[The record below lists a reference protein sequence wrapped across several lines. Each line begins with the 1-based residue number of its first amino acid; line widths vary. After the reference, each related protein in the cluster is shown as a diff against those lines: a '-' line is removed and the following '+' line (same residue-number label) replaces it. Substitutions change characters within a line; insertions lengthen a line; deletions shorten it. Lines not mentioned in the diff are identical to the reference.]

1 VTDEPE
7 AKPKGPTS
15 RGVRILIAVG
25 AGLLTLASLAWAMQ
39 FYRNVLGLLLLN
51 EQFLAG
57 MLGLSLALVFLTQPA
72 RIDGPRPYV
81 PWYDWI
87 FAALSIVLGVYIFLN
102 FGELSEQVTARPT
115 GGLIVAFIVI
125 PLVVEG
131 LRRVTGWPLVIVVI
145 GFLCYALVGD
155 LVPGQLAGRPVK
167 LTQLA
172 YYLTWDPG
180 SMLGLPMVV
189 STSIVIAF
197 VFFGQVLFAS
207 GGSAFFTDISLAL
220 MGRYRGGSAKIA
232 VTASSLFG
240 TISGSAVSNVTS
252 TGVITI
258 PLMRQGGYPSHVAA
272 AIEAVASTGGQLM
285 PPVMGAAAFLMAE
298 FLQVPYRDV
307 VIAALLPA
315 LLYYFALFVQADL
328 LAGRIGITR
337 VEESRIPQVAGVLK
351 RGWHFLLPF
360 MVLIYALF
368 WLNWSPEKSAL
379 GAAVVLM
386 VTGSTLGYG
395 EKRLTW
401 QAAVDALRGTGIAS
415 LDLLMIAA
423 AAGFVIG
430 VLNISSLG
438 FSLTLALVQIG
449 GDNVFLLLLLSAGVC
464 IVLGMGMPTTG
475 VYILLAAL
483 VAPSLIQVGI
493 KPMAA
498 HMFVMYFGMMSMI
511 TPPVAIAAYAAA
523 SIAQSDPMKTGW
535 AACRFGWIA
544 YIIPFLFVG
553 APSLLLDGDPL
564 HVTIAF
570 VTALA
575 GVWLVCAAFAGYCT
589 RTLDTATRLG
599 FAIAGLLLF
608 IPAGYMKYGGLTDIA
623 GLVLGAVL
631 LGRELLL
638 TRRLRGVTSS
648 HPAE

>member
-1 VTDEPE
+1 MSTW
-7 AKPKGPTS
+7 
-15 RGVRILIAVG
+15 VRWLISVSAT
-25 AGLLTLASLAWAMQ
+25 LLTLASLGWALQ
-39 FYRNVLGLLLLN
+39 FYRQALGLLLQT
-51 EQFLAG
+51 EQFLAV
-57 MLGLSLALVFLTQPA
+57 MLGLALALVFLSQPA
-72 RIDGPRPYV
+72 RSDTPRDHV

-87 FAALSIVLGVYIFLN
+87 LAGIGLCLGIYIAIY
-102 FGELSEQVTARPT
+102 FGPLSEEVVSRPAD
-115 GGLIVAFIVI
+115 GLIVAFLVI
-125 PLVVEG
+125 PLVIEG
-131 LRRVTGWPLVIVVI
+131 LRRVAGNALVIVVVC
-145 GFLCYALVGD
+145 FLIYALVGD

-167 LTQLA
+167 LTQLV

-189 STSIVIAF
+189 ASTIVIAF
-197 VFFGQVLFAS
+197 IFFGQLLFAS
-207 GGSAFFTDISLAL
+207 GGSAFFTDISLAV

-258 PLMRQGGYPSHVAA
+258 PLMRQGGYPPHVAA

-307 VIAALLPA
+307 VVAALLPA

-337 VEESRIPQVAGVLK
+337 VEESRIPKIGGVLK

-360 MVLIYALF
+360 VVLVVALF
-368 WLNWSPEKSAL
+368 QFNWSPERSAL
-379 GAAVVLM
+379 TAAVVLM
-386 VTGSTLGYG
+386 FSGSLIGYG
-395 EKRLTW
+395 EKRLTLR
-401 QAAVDALRGTGIAS
+401 AIIDAVRGTGIAS

-438 FSLTLALVQIG
+438 FALTLALVQIG
-449 GDNVFLLLLLSAGVC
+449 GNNMWLLLVLSAAVC

-483 VAPSLIQVGI
+483 VAPSLVKVGV
-493 KPMAA
+493 PEMAA

-523 SIAQSDPMKTGW
+523 SLAQTDPMKTGW
-535 AACRFGWIA
+535 AAVRFGWVA
-544 YIIPFLFVG
+544 YIIPFLFVRS
-553 APSLLLDGDPL
+553 PSLLLTGDPI
-564 HVTIAF
+564 TIAVAI

-575 GVWLVCAAFAGYCT
+575 GVWMVCAAFTGFCT
-589 RTLDTATRLG
+589 RLLDLPTRIG
-599 FAIAGLLLF
+599 FGVAGLLLF
-608 IPAGYMKYGGLTDIA
+608 IPAESMYYGALTDVA
-623 GLVLGAVL
+623 GLALGAVL
-631 LGRELLL
+631 VTREFLAVSRQ
-638 TRRLRGVTSS
+638 RRI
-648 HPAE
+648 A